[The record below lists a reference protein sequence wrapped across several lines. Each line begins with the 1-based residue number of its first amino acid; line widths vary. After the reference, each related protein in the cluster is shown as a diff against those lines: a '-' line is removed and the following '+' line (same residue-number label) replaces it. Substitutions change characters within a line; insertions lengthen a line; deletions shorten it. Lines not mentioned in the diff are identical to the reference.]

1 MFFHNISFGLR
12 DSITNYVL
20 KQEVKLEFKGHRGHE
35 KGGETVGGR
44 VVKEG
49 EADSCLVSQPEVAG
63 EREVGEEVQETRG
76 IQEDDRVV
84 RVEGG
89 ERWLETER
97 GEEVCQVEGGE
108 IWLRRKRRK
117 KVEKATYIQWNLR
130 QGTLL
135 KIFVECKVY
144 TMARI

>member
-1 MFFHNISFGLR
+1 MR
-12 DSITNYVL
+12 DSITIYVL

-108 IWLRRKRRK
+108 RWLEAERGEEVCQVEGEIWLRRKRRK
-117 KVEKATYIQWNLR
+117 KVEKASYIQWNL
-130 QGTLL
+130 Q
-135 KIFVECKVY
+135 
-144 TMARI
+144 